1 MMKFRKS
8 TNLEQAQRLLN
19 CGVKESTADMSW
31 RELIDRA
38 QMTHE
43 ADGVTLCTLP
53 YKEAALI
60 YGEDGITPA
69 WSLSALL
76 SMLPSCIQHGKTEY
90 YLDFAPYEDKGWG
103 IGYFSNEG
111 VRSIKGLTQPAY
123 PIEACVRAIEWLYRN
138 NYALNNTTD
147 EKTV

>member
-1 MMKFRKS
+1 MKFRKS
-8 TNLEQAQRLLN
+8 TDLEQAQRLLN

-38 QMTHE
+38 KMTHE
-43 ADGVTLCTLP
+43 TDGVTLCTLP
-53 YKEAALI
+53 YKEATLI

-76 SMLPSCIQHGKTEY
+76 AMLPSCIQHGKTEY
-90 YLDFAPYEDKGWG
+90 YLDFSPYENMGWG
-103 IGYFSNEG
+103 IGYFSTEG
-111 VRSIKGLTQPAY
+111 VRSIKGLVHPTY
-123 PIEACVRAIEWLYRN
+123 PIEACVRAIEWLCRN
-138 NYALNNTTD
+138 NYTLNNATD

>member
-1 MMKFRKS
+1 MKFRKS

-31 RELIDRA
+31 RELIDRV
-38 QMTHE
+38 QMKYE

-76 SMLPSCIQHGKTEY
+76 AMLPSCIQHGKTEY
-90 YLDFAPYEDKGWG
+90 YLDFAPYKDKGWG
-103 IGYFSNEG
+103 IGYFSTEG

-123 PIEACVRAIEWLYRN
+123 PIEACVRAIEWLCRN
-138 NYALNNTTD
+138 NYTLNDTTN